1 MHIALHTRKL
11 MCRLPPQHKKL
22 EILSKVELLFSFSSA
37 EGNCVENRAA
47 ASLCETFNMADKK
60 IVAGIG
66 SVLVVGI
73 ALTIALIAGSVH
85 VVQQGTVGIY
95 FVNGRLADTLAFP
108 GDYNE
113 KVATR
118 NFLARTYWG
127 GP

>member
-1 MHIALHTRKL
+1 
-11 MCRLPPQHKKL
+11 
-22 EILSKVELLFSFSSA
+22 
-37 EGNCVENRAA
+37 
-47 ASLCETFNMADKK
+47 MADKK

-113 KVATR
+113 KVARYFLMDASLTR
-118 NFLARTYWG
+118 LLLQEIIHKKSVGKAVNLNFLNSQLIFNVYFLARTYWER
-127 GP
+127 P